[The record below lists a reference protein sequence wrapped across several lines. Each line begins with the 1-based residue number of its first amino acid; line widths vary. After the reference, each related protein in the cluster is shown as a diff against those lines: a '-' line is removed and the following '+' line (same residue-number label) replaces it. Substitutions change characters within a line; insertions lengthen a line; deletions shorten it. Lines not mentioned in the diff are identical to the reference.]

1 MGPLFSQLGAQLGQ
15 LATQAGQFVAQ
26 ELSKPHVHA
35 HIAKAI
41 GEFIEEVKKK

>member
-15 LATQAGQFVAQ
+15 LAAQAGQFVAQ
-26 ELSKPHVHA
+26 ELRKPHVHA

-41 GEFIEEVKKK
+41 GEIIEEVKKK